1 MFSPI
6 SASLLI
12 LLIVSIAV
20 QRHFNLTQSHLSIF
34 AFVAY
39 IVSVITKKSL
49 TRPTSRNFFFAV
61 FSSKS
66 YGFRFTIKYLI
77 HFELIFVFGVR

>member
-1 MFSPI
+1 MFPPI

-49 TRPTSRNFFFAV
+49 TRPTSRNFFLL
-61 FSSKS
+61 FSPINLMVSGLQLS
-66 YGFRFTIKYLI
+66 I
-77 HFELIFVFGVR
+77 

>member
-20 QRHFNLTQSHLSIF
+20 QRHFHLTQSHLSIS
-34 AFVAY
+34 APVAY
-39 IVSVITKKSL
+39 IVSIITKKSL
-49 TRPTSRNFFFAV
+49 TRPTSRNFSLL
-61 FSSKS
+61 FSPINLMGSGLQLS
-66 YGFRFTIKYLI
+66 I
-77 HFELIFVFGVR
+77 